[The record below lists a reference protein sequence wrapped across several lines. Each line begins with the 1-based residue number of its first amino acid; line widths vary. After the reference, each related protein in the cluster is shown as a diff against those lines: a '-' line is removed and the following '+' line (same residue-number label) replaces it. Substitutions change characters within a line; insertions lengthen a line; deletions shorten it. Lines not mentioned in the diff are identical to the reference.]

1 MSKLDSS
8 PVKEIPKTLRIW
20 SCKNDSTNLETCQT
34 GFLVPKNPSIGFM
47 QTVLV
52 QKKRK
57 MATTVTT
64 LGDEM
69 RWDQL
74 TTSDSPAN
82 HKTKSKLPKSVNY
95 NYETPYNY
103 LSSSARSLRY
113 LYIGWFFTPPFELVQ
128 LKAKQIQSFG
138 LDVSLAI
145 ADRTFCN
152 RHLLRPLRCPA
163 TWTVI
168 LRSCRSHNQQGVQSR
183 VGKLDNC
190 LGF

>member
-1 MSKLDSS
+1 
-8 PVKEIPKTLRIW
+8 
-20 SCKNDSTNLETCQT
+20 
-34 GFLVPKNPSIGFM
+34 
-47 QTVLV
+47 
-52 QKKRK
+52 
-57 MATTVTT
+57 
-64 LGDEM
+64 M

-95 NYETPYNY
+95 TYETPNNY

-168 LRSCRSHNQQGVQSR
+168 LRSCRSPNQQGSS
-183 VGKLDNC
+183 
-190 LGF
+190 LGLANLTTVSASNVSPFTSSSQNRAVLLTVVHLSAKTPINTCPWVN